1 VLLAAVPLAGLS
13 AAVGAPAGPPAFTI
27 DTVMAA
33 LKDTYPQA
41 RRVSEALPPGVETH
55 EGIAYSRP
63 GGIALALDIYR
74 PADRRVLPAVLVV
87 HGGGWIAGDR
97 TMERPFARSL
107 ATRGYVAV
115 PVSYRLGRPGRYPA
129 PVLDL
134 RAAVRWLRAHAG
146 EYAIAP
152 DRIAAVG
159 GSAGGTLVASLGASN
174 GEWIGP
180 GDEAGPAD
188 VQAIVDIDGT
198 VTFLDNRLIRKSEM
212 SPSPYLEY
220 MHGAYGDA
228 PAAWVAA
235 SPITHVTRRSAPTL
249 FIMSSTSQPIL
260 AGREEMAER
269 LSILGIDAAIVRIPG
284 TPHTFWLVHPWF
296 ERVVEETDRFL
307 AAHLRGR
314 P

>member
-1 VLLAAVPLAGLS
+1 
-13 AAVGAPAGPPAFTI
+13 
-27 DTVMAA
+27 
-33 LKDTYPQA
+33 
-41 RRVSEALPPGVETH
+41 
-55 EGIAYSRP
+55 
-63 GGIALALDIYR
+63 
-74 PADRRVLPAVLVV
+74 
-87 HGGGWIAGDR
+87 
-97 TMERPFARSL
+97 
-107 ATRGYVAV
+107 
-115 PVSYRLGRPGRYPA
+115 
-129 PVLDL
+129 
-134 RAAVRWLRAHAG
+134 
-146 EYAIAP
+146 
-152 DRIAAVG
+152 
-159 GSAGGTLVASLGASN
+159 
-174 GEWIGP
+174 
-180 GDEAGPAD
+180 
-188 VQAIVDIDGT
+188 
-198 VTFLDNRLIRKSEM
+198 M